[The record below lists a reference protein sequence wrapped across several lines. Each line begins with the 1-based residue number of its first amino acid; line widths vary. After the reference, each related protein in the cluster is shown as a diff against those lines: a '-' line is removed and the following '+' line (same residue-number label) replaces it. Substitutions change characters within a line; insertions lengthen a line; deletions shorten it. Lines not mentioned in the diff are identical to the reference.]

1 MQENKA
7 SRFSRKAV
15 IYLLLLIGI
24 VISIFPF
31 YWMLVGATNHTS
43 KMFSNPP
50 TLSFGDQFLTN
61 FANLNESINIW
72 RVLFNSL
79 FVSGVYVILAL
90 MVSTMAAYALAKF
103 HFKGNKFIFMM
114 FLLSMMIPYQA
125 LLIPQFRM
133 MADYGLLNT
142 YVALILPTVCTPFA
156 IFLMRQNFMAFPT
169 ELIEAARMDGAGEMK
184 IFFRI
189 VIPSMK
195 PALAATSIF
204 LFLSQWNNFLWPLV
218 VTTSTDMYTF
228 PVALSS
234 LKGVSIIDYGQ
245 INVGI
250 LIATIP
256 IIIFFLALQKHFIQG
271 MLGSAIK

>member
-1 MQENKA
+1 
-7 SRFSRKAV
+7 
-15 IYLLLLIGI
+15 YLLLLIGI
-24 VISIFPF
+24 LISIFPF

-50 TLSFGDQFLTN
+50 TLWFGDQFLTN
-61 FANLNESINIW
+61 FTNLNESINIW
-72 RVLFNSL
+72 RVLFNSV

-103 HFKGNKFIFMM
+103 DFKGNKFIFTT

-184 IFFRI
+184 IFFQI

-218 VTTSTDMYTF
+218 V
-228 PVALSS
+228 
-234 LKGVSIIDYGQ
+234 
-245 INVGI
+245 
-250 LIATIP
+250 
-256 IIIFFLALQKHFIQG
+256 
-271 MLGSAIK
+271 

>member
-1 MQENKA
+1 MQENKT
-7 SRFSRKAV
+7 SRFSRKAG
-15 IYLLLLIGI
+15 IFLLLLIGI

-50 TLSFGDQFLTN
+50 TLSFGDQFITN
-61 FANLNESINIW
+61 FTNLNESINIW
-72 RVLFNSL
+72 RVLFNSV

-90 MVSTMAAYALAKF
+90 LVSTMAAYALAKF
-103 HFKGNKFIFMM
+103 HFKGNKFIFTT

-142 YVALILPTVCTPFA
+142 YIALILPTVCTPFA

>member
-1 MQENKA
+1 MLENKT
-7 SRFSRKAV
+7 SRFSRKAGL
-15 IYLLLLIGI
+15 YLLLLIGI

-50 TLSFGDQFLTN
+50 TLWFGDQFLTN
-61 FANLNESINIW
+61 FTNLNNSINIW
-72 RVLFNSL
+72 RVLFNSV

-103 HFKGNKFIFMM
+103 HFKGNKFIFTT

-142 YVALILPTVCTPFA
+142 YIALILPTVCTPFA

-184 IFFRI
+184 IFFQI

-218 VTTSTDMYTF
+218 VTTTTDMYTF

>member
-7 SRFSRKAV
+7 SRFSRKAS

-61 FANLNESINIW
+61 FTNLNESINIW
-72 RVLFNSL
+72 RVLFNSV

-103 HFKGNKFIFMM
+103 HFKGNKLIFTT

-142 YVALILPTVCTPFA
+142 YIALILPTVCTPFA

-184 IFFRI
+184 IFFQI